1 MTLKYEQKILCLINA
16 STSMAFSMIG
26 PLYPPMALNKG
37 VSVQISGIVIGIFSL
52 AQLFMSI
59 FSTSIIQKFG
69 RKNLCFYFILI
80 NSICSFLY
88 SILIFIDNF
97 YFFLFMS
104 FFIRFIHGFV
114 GCGLAIISISITTII
129 NNEKELI
136 EATSY
141 LELFWGLGFSLGPP
155 IISLFYYI
163 GGYSLPFIVFGLIF
177 LCALY
182 FENQL
187 SFDTI
192 INDNDNDE
200 NENNNNISIFSIINN
215 CKIKI
220 FIFVCIVQLNCD
232 NFYTPTLSNYLSQRF
247 SLSISICSLFFML
260 TTVSYTIS
268 TLTINQISKFF
279 SNHLCISIGLFLS
292 FIGSFFVAPFKYLP
306 QSYWTIV
313 IGLIIIGFQNALVYV
328 PMYIEL
334 NKIINNIIC
343 NQKLSADF
351 TGSIYNLS
359 FNIGDLINPI
369 ISGFISNISCF
380 QYSAYYTGFLALLAS
395 IIFGVYNYD
404 IILEYWKNN
413 DKNIKEL
420 KEIIFN

>member
-1 MTLKYEQKILCLINA
+1 MTIKYEQKILCIINA

-26 PLYPPMALNKG
+26 PLYPPMALSKG
-37 VSVQISGIVIGIFSL
+37 ISVEISGIVIGIFSL

-59 FSTSIIQKFG
+59 FSTSIIKKYG
-69 RKNLCFYFILI
+69 RKNLYFYFIIL

-88 SILIFIDNF
+88 SILIFINNIF
-97 YFFLFMS
+97 LFLFMS
-104 FFIRFIHGFV
+104 FLIRFIHGFV

-141 LELFWGLGFSLGPP
+141 LEFFWGLGFALGPP

-163 GGYSLPFIVFGLIF
+163 GGYTLPFIVFGLIF
-177 LCALY
+177 LGALY
-182 FENQL
+182 FEKQL

-192 INDNDNDE
+192 INDSYNDENDND
-200 NENNNNISIFSIINN
+200 NISIFSILNN
-215 CKIKI
+215 FNIKF

-232 NFYTPTLSNYLSQRF
+232 NFYTPTLSNYLSNRY
-247 SLSISICSLFFML
+247 SLSISKSSLFFML

-268 TLTINQISKFF
+268 TLKINQISTFF
-279 SNHLCISIGLFLS
+279 GNHLCIFIGLFFS
-292 FIGSFFVAPFKYLP
+292 FIGCFFVAPFKYLP

-328 PMYIEL
+328 PIYIEL
-334 NKIINNIIC
+334 NKSVNNIIW

-369 ISGFISNISCF
+369 ISGIITNNSCF
-380 QYSAYYTGFLALLAS
+380 QYSAYYTGFLALFTS
-395 IIFGVYNYD
+395 IIFWKYNYK
-404 IILEYWKNN
+404 IILEYWNN
-413 DKNIKEL
+413 DDKNIKEL